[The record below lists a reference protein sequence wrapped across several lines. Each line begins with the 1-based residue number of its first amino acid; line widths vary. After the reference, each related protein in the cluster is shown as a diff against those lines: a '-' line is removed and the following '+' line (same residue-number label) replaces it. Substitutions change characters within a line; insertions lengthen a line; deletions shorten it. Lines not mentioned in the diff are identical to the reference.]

1 MKRTKSLVAIAV
13 ALTLTAGC
21 ARRNREL
28 PPEPASS
35 TQPDG
40 DEAANDQS
48 GVAGAAVPGSRA
60 DFIQSVPSD
69 RILFETDSYSI
80 DDEDRRTLDAEGD
93 VTLDVGG
100 WLLLRAWND
109 GADPLVLDIYP
120 YATTSPIYLELPGG
134 VPAAPED
141 AAYFAAW
148 MERMVREAT
157 ARNDYNTAGE
167 HDDTIAY
174 LRQALDRYRALARP

>member
-80 DDEDRRTLDAEGD
+80 DDEDRRTLDAQAVWLGRNGNVRVTIEGHAD
-93 VTLDVGG
+93 ERGTREYNLALGDR
-100 WLLLRAWND
+100 RANAARD
-109 GADPLVLDIYP
+109 
-120 YATTSPIYLELPGG
+120 YLEARG
-134 VPAAPED
+134 VAPARMQVISWGKERPQVAESND
-141 AAYFAAW
+141 AAWAQN
-148 MERMVREAT
+148 R
-157 ARNDYNTAGE
+157 
-167 HDDTIAY
+167 
-174 LRQALDRYRALARP
+174 RAVTVVPE